1 MRNRAFL
8 KVALLG
14 LLAVALVPG
23 LAMASP
29 AALSSESA
37 ARAAAV
43 SGPIIFVSPLSN
55 DFGTVN
61 VGACSGPFIFTI
73 SNNGDADLN
82 LSSVTSSSG
91 DFSAVVGSMGPIPPM
106 GSTTLSVDF
115 CPTMGGPLMG
125 TVDIMSDA
133 TNDPHVSVIV
143 SGNGNT
149 APMLDPIGDKSAFAF
164 VNLSFD
170 VTASDA
176 EGDALDFSVLGLP
189 VGATFDAGSGHFSWT
204 PGPADAGAHPL
215 TFAVS
220 DGFASD
226 SESITITVSA
236 GNNPP
241 VSNPGGPYQGATNQP
256 IAFDGSGSSD
266 PDGDNLTYDWDFG
279 DGATASG
286 ALTSHAYIA
295 PGSYLVTLTVMDDGM
310 PSLSDAASTSATVLN
325 LIPAQVTAKLPGS
338 GNLRTSGG
346 GNQVMGLELNNQPVT
361 TIDPASVRMTT
372 TYPGAGTVSEI
383 APDAAKGSSVGDLD
397 SDNIPEL
404 LVTFSRSSINDLL
417 GNVPNGTTV
426 TLVMTATANGVP
438 VQGSLSVKVK
448 SGGPAAVSAFA
459 APNPFN
465 PQTKVYM
472 SLKSAGTAT
481 VRIFSLEGRLVRT
494 LHDGYAAA
502 GSHELHWNG
511 LDNAGRRVTSG
522 VYFLSVQS
530 AGTKAVDKLYLLK

>member
-1 MRNRAFL
+1 MRNWGSL

-61 VGACSGPFIFTI
+61 VGACSDPFIFTI
-73 SNNGDADLN
+73 GNNGDADLTIA
-82 LSSVTSSSG
+82 SIAPSDGSFTSSIAGGLVISPGGLVEMEVSFCPVSG
-91 DFSAVVGSMGPIPPM
+91 GPI
-106 GSTTLSVDF
+106 
-115 CPTMGGPLMG
+115 MG
-125 TVDIMSDA
+125 TIDILSDA
-133 TNDPHVSVIV
+133 ANDAHVLVIV
-143 SGNGNT
+143 SGQGNT

-176 EGDALDFSVLGLP
+176 EGDAVTFSVLGLP
-189 VGATFDAGSGHFSWT
+189 LGATFDTGSGHFSWT
-204 PGPADAGAHPL
+204 PGPADAGPHGLSFGA
-215 TFAVS
+215 T
-220 DGFASD
+220 DGYASD
-226 SESITITVSA
+226 SEAITITVSA

-241 VSNPGGPYQGATNQP
+241 VSNPGGPYQGATGQP

-279 DGATASG
+279 DGGIASG
-286 ALTSHAYIA
+286 ALTSHTYLA

-325 LIPAQVTAKLPGS
+325 LIPAQITAKLPPNGTM
-338 GNLRTSGG
+338 RVSGG
-346 GNQVMGLELNNQPVT
+346 GNQVMGIELNNQPVT

-383 APDAAKGSSVGDLD
+383 APDGAKGSSVGDLD
-397 SDNIPEL
+397 GDNIPEL
-404 LVTFSRSSINDLL
+404 LVTFTRSAINSLL

-438 VQGSLSVKVK
+438 VQGSISVKVK

-465 PQTKVYM
+465 PSTKVYM
-472 SLKSAGTAT
+472 SLKSAGSAT

-511 LDNAGRRVTSG
+511 LDNAGRKVTSG